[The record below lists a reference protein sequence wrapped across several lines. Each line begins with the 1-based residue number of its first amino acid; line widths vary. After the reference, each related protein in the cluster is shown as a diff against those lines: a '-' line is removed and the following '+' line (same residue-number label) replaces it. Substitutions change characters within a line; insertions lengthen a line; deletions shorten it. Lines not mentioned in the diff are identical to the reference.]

1 MTKHIRGH
9 CEFRRSRNPNSAV
22 FQLEAGVI
30 VRALRGAAVARFH
43 AGGTRNLVPFRSVQ
57 CHRTALLFEPDFG
70 HVPPRRLLGA
80 PTNPRRKEDA
90 TECAMGGG
98 GCGSSSGGSRS
109 SSSSSSRSR
118 RCPFATPAP
127 PLAPS
132 ENPICHRVAL
142 VQPPHLNEFSSFR
155 RRRPEAGR
163 GPEAAPCA
171 AARAPAIL
179 APL

>member
-1 MTKHIRGH
+1 MV
-9 CEFRRSRNPNSAV
+9 S
-22 FQLEAGVI
+22 
-30 VRALRGAAVARFH
+30 
-43 AGGTRNLVPFRSVQ
+43 
-57 CHRTALLFEPDFG
+57 
-70 HVPPRRLLGA
+70 
-80 PTNPRRKEDA
+80 
-90 TECAMGGG
+90 GGG
-98 GCGSSSGGSRS
+98 GGGGGGG
-109 SSSSSSRSR
+109 RSR
-118 RCPFATPAP
+118 RRAFATPAP

-132 ENPICHRVAL
+132 ENPICHHVAL